1 MDTAALNALRTLLDP
16 ETVAAWLDEVERHRR
31 PRGVPSPTVHIP
43 QPRPTSVEP
52 LLTVRQL
59 SERLGVGRHTVYEM
73 VKQDRIP
80 HVRLGQHIRFVWS
93 RVEDWMDSP
102 HGGIMP

>member
-1 MDTAALNALRTLLDP
+1 MDAAALNALRTLLDP
-16 ETVAAWLDEVERHRR
+16 ETVAVWLDEVEHHRR
-31 PRGVPSPTVHIP
+31 PRQTPSQTVFAP

-59 SERLGVGRHTVYEM
+59 SERLGVGRHTVYDM
-73 VKQDRIP
+73 VKQNRIP

-93 RVEDWMDSP
+93 RIEDWMDSP
-102 HGGIMP
+102 DGGITP